1 LGESTVF
8 YRKAKVDSYAP
19 YGQPDGLVNK
29 ISIFQDYKRL
39 KPSEFRY
46 FYEHRSDKLVMKRR
60 FPFEFKTILDYAP
73 GRMPHWKQIITID
86 RRLRIIKYY
95 PNRNHDGLVKRI
107 EQIGEKTIEF
117 YENRDD
123 KALTYIDI

>member
-1 LGESTVF
+1 
-8 YRKAKVDSYAP
+8 
-19 YGQPDGLVNK
+19 
-29 ISIFQDYKRL
+29 
-39 KPSEFRY
+39 
-46 FYEHRSDKLVMKRR
+46 MKRR
-60 FPFEFKTILDYAP
+60 FPFEFKTVLDYAP

-95 PNRNHDGLVKRI
+95 PNRNHDGLIKRI

-123 KALTYIDI
+123 KVFLKRTIMITR